1 MKIAEKNIDGI
12 LRLLKE
18 LQSEGKTHSIHLLTS
33 NYGTEC
39 YGFMP
44 ISTLINQVEK
54 YGILEYTGYRD
65 GIWDTKEN
73 DIWANKN
80 AYCGNFYDIYAEARN
95 RGYIS

>member
-1 MKIAEKNIDGI
+1 MKIAEKNIEGI
-12 LRLLKE
+12 LRVLKD

-33 NYGTEC
+33 NYGTRC

-44 ISTLINQVEK
+44 ISMLIDRVEK
-54 YGILEYTGYRD
+54 YGKLEYIGYRD

-73 DIWANKN
+73 DIWDDKN
-80 AYCGNFYDIYAEARN
+80 IYCGNFHEIYAEARK